1 MSSALA
7 RDILDLTLEH
17 LFLVSVAMGIA
28 AALAIPAGILLTRRT
43 FLQRWVLGFAN
54 VMQTVPSLA
63 LFGFLIPLP
72 FLGGIGKH
80 TAIVALVL
88 YALLPILRNTL
99 TGILSVDPAVRESA
113 HRHGHD
119 GTAAALGGRTPA
131 GDQDDSGRPADR
143 DRDDDRDGD
152 NCRGH
157 WRRWA
162 RCVYFSRPGIRRYD
176 AAAGRCGSGCLD
188 RSGGRSRTRM
198 GRTQIV
204 ACVIVGLWAAGLVG
218 CTREHPITVGSK
230 NFTEQ
235 VVLGEIIAQHLEY
248 RLGHSR

>member
-28 AALAIPAGILLTRRT
+28 AALAVPAGILLTRRT

-99 TGILSVDPAVRESA
+99 TGILSVDSAVRESA
-113 HRHGHD
+113 IAMGMTGRQLLWEVELPLATRTILAGLRIATVTTI
-119 GTAAALGGRTPA
+119 GTATIAAAIGGGGLGVFIFRGLASVDTTLLLAGAVPAALIA
-131 GDQDDSGRPADR
+131 VAADR
-143 DRDDDRDGD
+143 
-152 NCRGH
+152 
-157 WRRWA
+157 
-162 RCVYFSRPGIRRYD
+162 
-176 AAAGRCGSGCLD
+176 
-188 RSGGRSRTRM
+188 
-198 GRTQIV
+198 
-204 ACVIVGLWAAGLVG
+204 GLEWV
-218 CTREHPITVGSK
+218 EHKLSPV
-230 NFTEQ
+230 
-235 VVLGEIIAQHLEY
+235 
-248 RLGHSR
+248 